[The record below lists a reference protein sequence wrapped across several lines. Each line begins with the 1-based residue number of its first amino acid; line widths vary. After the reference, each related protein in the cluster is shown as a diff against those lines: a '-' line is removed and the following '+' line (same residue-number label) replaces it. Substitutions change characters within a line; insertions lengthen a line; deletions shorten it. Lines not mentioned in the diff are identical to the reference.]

1 MTDLQFS
8 GTSGAT
14 TNKTQPPMTNTQS
27 SGGPGSTTASDSME
41 PRKEAHMS
49 EQHVTEQHVTE
60 QQQSGRK
67 TEQSDQNTGQDAGQ
81 PSGQHG
87 NQVSGQR
94 TDQQKT
100 PHSQNTNEDETGAQ
114 PS

>member
-1 MTDLQFS
+1 
-8 GTSGAT
+8 
-14 TNKTQPPMTNTQS
+14 
-27 SGGPGSTTASDSME
+27 ME

-49 EQHVTEQHVTE
+49 EQHVTE

-67 TEQSDQNTGQDAGQ
+67 TEQSDQNTGQ

-100 PHSQNTNEDETGAQ
+100 PHSQQADSVLKCEI
-114 PS
+114 

>member
-1 MTDLQFS
+1 MTDILSS
-8 GTSGAT
+8 GASGAT
-14 TNKTQPPMTNTQS
+14 TNKTQPPMTNTQT
-27 SGGPGSTTASDSME
+27 SGGPGSTTASDNME

-49 EQHVTEQHVTE
+49 EQHVTEQRH
-60 QQQSGRK
+60 SRRK

-100 PHSQNTNEDETGAQ
+100 PHSQNNNDDEAGAQ
-114 PS
+114 LS